1 MKRKKNSDSD
11 VTDRLQNRLAQF
23 RKLLV
28 CRTIIEGS
36 LFFVAVM
43 LWVSTVIVLIEAV
56 FYFSSFWRLMILVFA
71 TLLSIFLAA
80 RRIICHLKPLL
91 NFHRFVLS
99 IESKYPELQQRLITA
114 IELNRNPEAHDFY
127 SSSLFNATV
136 EGAEKYISSINSCD
150 LFSHIRVTVAL
161 RYVVISLVVPFFL
174 LIWSNDVIV
183 DCGANV
189 GELNLALALRGVD
202 IHYIGFEP
210 DEETF
215 KCLELNNKNMNSDLY
230 NLALSNISGESN
242 LYLDNEGGNSSLVD
256 FGTESNVIVET
267 RTLDS
272 FNFEKIKLL
281 KIDAEGFE
289 PEVLE
294 GAKESLENI
303 EFISIDF
310 GGERGPEQ
318 KKTIVSVNR
327 FLYKND
333 YQLIEF
339 SDYRFIGLYKNNRI

>member
-1 MKRKKNSDSD
+1 MINNLPYLINLPPFIFRGVNVDEFSFLQKIFFILKGKIVSIIINNTNEKIFCKLINSLFRDSD
-11 VTDRLQNRLAQF
+11 ISYRSGLYIKNYKDLEIYFPNKRILRLVN
-23 RKLLV
+23 
-28 CRTIIEGS
+28 
-36 LFFVAVM
+36 
-43 LWVSTVIVLIEAV
+43 
-56 FYFSSFWRLMILVFA
+56 
-71 TLLSIFLAA
+71 
-80 RRIICHLKPLL
+80 
-91 NFHRFVLS
+91 N
-99 IESKYPELQQRLITA
+99 PELSFDKIYHSYC
-114 IELNRNPEAHDFY
+114 IE
-127 SSSLFNATV
+127 
-136 EGAEKYISSINSCD
+136 KIS
-150 LFSHIRVTVAL
+150 FS
-161 RYVVISLVVPFFL
+161 
-174 LIWSNDVIV
+174 SNDVIV